1 MELSGLEPLAFPAS
15 RDALASTLS
24 LDKFLYRTMRF
35 PGFKL
40 PLAAPRFRKGNEL
53 FLVHQYPRS
62 STSDRKTL
70 SALMLSESS

>member
-1 MELSGLEPLAFPAS
+1 
-15 RDALASTLS
+15 
-24 LDKFLYRTMRF
+24 MRF

-62 STSDRKTL
+62 STSGRKTL